1 MNRTK
6 ENLKLTWIVARWEFT
21 RFYKFRNELI
31 GMAVMIVVGIIS
43 YLVTTT
49 AMKQPDDIPRLAVI
63 KPADLTW
70 NPGTE
75 ILRKAALTTDSLT
88 AMNNLRQDQLEGVLI
103 ISTVNKWKIITPA
116 PRNWIS
122 NIESDLKKQHKDW
135 IIKSTG
141 ITPELFCLITTEGT
155 LENVY
160 LRETPDRAGKIT
172 AIAFIIFILM
182 GIFLSFA
189 YQFTAI
195 SGEKQQRITE
205 QIISAVKPGV
215 WMDGKILGIS
225 LTGITSITFYGILT
239 ILGFSLFMQ
248 FTGKGF
254 GTVFEMINLPSALLF
269 ILFALMSIVMW
280 NAFLAAI
287 SSMITDPNNSSKNG
301 LLMLPLLP
309 AMTGFLALGDPDTGF
324 IRFLALF
331 PLTSGSVMPARMVLG
346 NVQTWEIVTSL
357 IILISAIWLMRKAAT
372 LIFRTSVLI
381 TGKEPSFA
389 EVWRWARS

>member
-1 MNRTK
+1 MNNPK
-6 ENLKLTWIVARWEFT
+6 EDLKLTWIVARWEFT
-21 RFYKFRNELI
+21 RFYKIRNELI
-31 GMAVMIVVGIIS
+31 GMAVMIVVGVIS

-49 AMKQPDDIPRLAVI
+49 AMKQPDELPRIAVI
-63 KPADLTW
+63 KPAGLVW
-70 NPGTE
+70 NPGTDM
-75 ILRKAALTTDSLT
+75 LRKASLMTDTLT
-88 AMNNLRQDQLEGVLI
+88 ACKQLSQEQLEGVLVI
-103 ISTVNKWKIITPA
+103 LSGDRWKIITPA
-116 PRNWIS
+116 PRKWIS
-122 NIESDLKKQHKDW
+122 EIESDLKKQHNAW
-135 IIKSTG
+135 VINATG
-141 ITPELFCLITTEGT
+141 ITTELYEQVTTQGT
-155 LENVY
+155 LERVY

-172 AIAFIIFILM
+172 AMVFIIFILM

-205 QIISAVKPGV
+205 QIISAVKPGI

-225 LTGITSITFYGILT
+225 LTGITSITVYGILT
-239 ILGFSLFMQ
+239 VLGFSLFMQ
-248 FTGKGF
+248 LTGKGF
-254 GTVFEMINLPSALLF
+254 AAVFGMIHLPSAFLF
-269 ILFALMSIVMW
+269 LLFALLSIVMW

-324 IRFLALF
+324 MQFLSLF

-346 NVQTWEIVTSL
+346 NVQTWEVITSL
-357 IILISAIWLMRKAAT
+357 LILLAAIWLMRKAAT
-372 LIFRTSVLI
+372 LIFRTTVLI